1 MFCAR
6 SVLDI
11 SKEKLI
17 YPNLLVC
24 SVYCFHVHFYVR
36 FKLLRLRVSFSL
48 EDSFKKV
55 KNSYIKSA
63 HFSVCDNYSVN
74 ADETW

>member
-17 YPNLLVC
+17 HPNLLVC
-24 SVYCFHVHFYVR
+24 SVYCFHVYFYVR

-74 ADETW
+74 TDETW